1 MSYILDALRKS
12 ERERRQ
18 GRMPDL
24 GHQVQFVHKPGRKR
38 GSAARWIAIGLV
50 LNAAVIGVALWFWL
64 SGRAA
69 PPTTTAPSEQISD
82 VEQME
87 QMEQSGT
94 VAGRGPES
102 VVAAPES
109 GELRDARER
118 APDPVPMADPVAA
131 SGPPVPMQ
139 ELPMII
145 RPGQAP
151 EPYVVN
157 EPTLIVP
164 GKSPEPVSAGGDPKG
179 PADLPARV
187 PHLVELPL
195 SFQKSVPNLTFNS
208 HVYSSQPSS
217 SRVMIN
223 GNYLQTGQ
231 SFAGLRVEKIT
242 EDGVVLSKDG
252 RVFRVGVVRNWVSP
266 R

>member
-18 GRMPDL
+18 GRVPDL

-50 LNAAVIGVALWFWL
+50 LNAALIGVALWLWL
-64 SGRAA
+64 SDRAA
-69 PPTTTAPSEQISD
+69 RPTTMAPSEELSD
-82 VEQME
+82 VGRME
-87 QMEQSGT
+87 RSGT
-94 VAGRGPES
+94 LAGRDPEP
-102 VVAAPES
+102 VLAAPE
-109 GELRDARER
+109 ERRDADEK
-118 APDPVPMADPVAA
+118 APDPLPVADPLAA
-131 SGPPVPMQ
+131 SGPPVQ
-139 ELPMII
+139 ELPVII

-151 EPYVVN
+151 EPYGVS
-157 EPTLIVP
+157 EPTLIAP
-164 GKSPEPVSAGGDPKG
+164 RKSPEPVSSGGDPKD

-208 HVYSSQPSS
+208 HVYSSQASS

-223 GNYLQTGQ
+223 GHYLQTGQ
-231 SFAGLRVEKIT
+231 SFSGLRVEKIT

-252 RVFRVGVVRNWVSP
+252 RVFRVGVVRDWVSP